1 MEERNKEYMDI
12 WKINGKIV
20 DLNPIISII
29 ALNANSFNQDLVNF
43 FKKTDI
49 KNVLGF
55 GVSIMSLKLFS
66 SARVAKNLVLVS
78 CSVMSDSLQPNGL

>member
-1 MEERNKEYMDI
+1 MLEYAKLIPKKTRKVEERNKEYMDI
-12 WKINGKIV
+12 WKLNGKIV

-49 KNVLGF
+49 REF
-55 GVSIMSLKLFS
+55 
-66 SARVAKNLVLVS
+66 
-78 CSVMSDSLQPNGL
+78 

>member
-1 MEERNKEYMDI
+1 MDI
-12 WKINGKIV
+12 WKVNGKMV

-29 ALNANSFNQDLVNF
+29 ALNANNLDQDLVSF

-55 GVSIMSLKLFS
+55 VVSIRS
-66 SARVAKNLVLVS
+66 
-78 CSVMSDSLQPNGL
+78 